1 MRRVF
6 YLKPDESYMN
16 PARLQLDLCSG
27 HHNPGC
33 LSYFR
38 NDIGVNQVFHQ
49 SISLQPV
56 SLLRLRSTP
65 SSGAISRNALKSIR
79 SSPFTTDL
87 SSIRIRSASKPPF
100 LSSDAT
106 DLRSSR
112 SYLGT
117 LNSILASPFFDCLS
131 RCLFT
136 ASLCAGVIF
145 ISPDI
150 YPEIYPVIF
159 ETSNSGKEF
168 QSFRQAGK

>member
-1 MRRVF
+1 V
-6 YLKPDESYMN
+6 ST
-16 PARLQLDLCSG
+16 CS
-27 HHNPGC
+27 
-33 LSYFR
+33 LSDFR
-38 NDIGVNQVFHQ
+38 NDIGINQVVHQ

-65 SSGAISRNALKSIR
+65 SSGAISRKALKSIR
-79 SSPFTTDL
+79 SSPFRADL

-112 SYLGT
+112 SCVGM

-145 ISPDI
+145 ISP
-150 YPEIYPVIF
+150 EIYPVIYPVIPGITNHDCDSVTIRVIS
-159 ETSNSGKEF
+159 EVENPYD
-168 QSFRQAGK
+168 FRRKIAGFWILQ